1 MGEPVGLTR
10 FFPFAGCLR
19 CLVYGQP
26 AENEIRYLFWNELA
40 QRFLE
45 ECVDLKD
52 QEADY
57 KD

>member
-1 MGEPVGLTR
+1 MSATR
-10 FFPFAGCLR
+10 SLASILSAGCLR

-45 ECVDLKD
+45 DCVDLKD

>member
-1 MGEPVGLTR
+1 MRSTR
-10 FFPFAGCLR
+10 TFLSAGCLR